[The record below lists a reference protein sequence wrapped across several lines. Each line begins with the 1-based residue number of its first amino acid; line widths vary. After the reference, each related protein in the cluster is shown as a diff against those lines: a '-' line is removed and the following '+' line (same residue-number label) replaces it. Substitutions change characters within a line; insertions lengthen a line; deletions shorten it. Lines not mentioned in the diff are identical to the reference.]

1 MTTRRRSSTSGTT
14 DLREVLEV
22 LRSFG
27 VTRYRLGDLE
37 VELAPQQPSRA
48 LEDFAT
54 TGADAELPED
64 DDRFDHVGMRPRRGR
79 GEVLS

>member
-1 MTTRRRSSTSGTT
+1 MTTRRRNSTSGTT

-27 VTRYRLGDLE
+27 VTRYRAADLE
-37 VELAPQQPSRA
+37 LELAPQQPNRA

-54 TGADAELPED
+54 TGQEPEALE
-64 DDRFDHVGMRPRRGR
+64 DDRFNHVGMRPRRR
-79 GEVLS
+79 EVLS